1 MAFELL
7 VGVLEMFAYRSDAD
21 TTNPGDLARRDPL
34 REKCKYIEFS
44 NGETDTLPHIISPI

>member
-1 MAFELL
+1 
-7 VGVLEMFAYRSDAD
+7 MFTSDAD